1 MGGAEPRELSPV
13 LNTNR
18 NMGLS
23 EIFLQ
28 VSIKELGIKK
38 DRGLNEN
45 PND

>member
-13 LNTNR
+13 VNTNR

-23 EIFLQ
+23 EIFLH
-28 VSIKELGIKK
+28 VSVKELGIWK
-38 DRGLNEN
+38 DRGHNEN